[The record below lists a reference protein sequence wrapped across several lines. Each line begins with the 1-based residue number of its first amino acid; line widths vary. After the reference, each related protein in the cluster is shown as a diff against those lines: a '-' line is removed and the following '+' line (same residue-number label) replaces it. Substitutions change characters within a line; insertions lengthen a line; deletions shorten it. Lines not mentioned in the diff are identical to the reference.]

1 MQKSKHNLKYIIFD
15 FFAATIA
22 WTLFYIFRKIRIENV
37 PINLDYKFYFA
48 LATIPFLVVSSFA

>member
-48 LATIPFLVVSSFA
+48 LATITFFW